1 MKTVGAAPAIE
12 DDPGLVFQ
20 WERRSRARW
29 RLVSL
34 IALSLLAHAVG
45 FYVLQVSYTPTGT
58 QLPPPVQVMMARPER
73 PDDPPEIR
81 AQFRALS
88 HWLAVTDPSLAIQPT
103 PPGAGG
109 NPGAFVQYLPSYK
122 AAPPPFKP
130 LDSPSAGA
138 AAPPRPRPPGPVPIL
153 SSHGPTRAAG
163 PSPATR
169 VVLTGGIAP
178 LVPIPLPAVVFALP
192 TGAKTLS
199 PAVFLVG
206 ARRRGRRAP
215 PVPRN
220 GLGRGQR
227 GRFRARLPVPF
238 AFPAFRQAGRRGHLG
253 LGRVRLGPGN
263 LPLTDVR
270 PRF

>member
-206 ARRRGRRAP
+206 ARPEGGAPLLFRETGSGEVSADDFAQDYLSRLRFQPSGRPDGA
-215 PVPRN
+215 VIW
-220 GLGRGQR
+220 GWAEFDWGREIYR
-227 GRFRARLPVPF
+227 
-238 AFPAFRQAGRRGHLG
+238 
-253 LGRVRLGPGN
+253 
-263 LPLTDVR
+263 
-270 PRF
+270 